1 MNLLQK
7 LQHYYHLRKFNI
19 RNAWIKSPLTDAD
32 YWLITMIVCIIV
44 ILSVL
49 SYADTIDRVNVSLSQ
64 NNQSYAQKVAN
75 LSHLNTKQEL
85 IIISMLNGSYFENGR
100 IKTICVINA
109 AGLCEF

>member
-7 LQHYYHLRKFNI
+7 LQHYYHLRKLNI
-19 RNAWIKSPLTDAD
+19 RNAWIKSPLTDDD
-32 YWLITMIVCIIV
+32 YWLITMIVCIIL

-49 SYADTIDRVNVSLSQ
+49 SYANEIDSMNVSLIQ

-85 IIISMLNGSYFENGR
+85 IIVSMLQGSVKIDGR
-100 IKTICVINA
+100 IKTMCIINA
-109 AGLCEF
+109 AGDCE